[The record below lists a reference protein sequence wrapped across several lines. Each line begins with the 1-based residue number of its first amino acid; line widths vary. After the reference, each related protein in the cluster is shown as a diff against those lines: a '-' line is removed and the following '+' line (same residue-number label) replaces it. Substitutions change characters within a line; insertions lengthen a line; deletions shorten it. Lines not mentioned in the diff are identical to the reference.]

1 VAIWH
6 TRMLGLTPYPAAAKM
21 SKAIIPKARPVPHQ
35 RGRRKRVKMQS
46 GVVEGDHPEDSAS
59 ASPTGNSRRLSKEG
73 SLPKA
78 RPVPR
83 QWEREDEERGC
94 RR

>member
-1 VAIWH
+1 MAIWH
-6 TRMLGLTPYPAAAKM
+6 TRMLGLTPYPAAAMLYKG
-21 SKAIIPKARPVPHQ
+21 SLPRARPVPHQ

-78 RPVPR
+78 RPVPH
-83 QWEREDEERGC
+83 QRGS
-94 RR
+94 RRR